1 MIKNKSK
8 TLPISCICSIY
19 KGTVLK
25 ELIIAID
32 SILIQEYKPNEII
45 IIVDGEINSNINSFL
60 DYLSNFGDFFKI
72 YYLKNNQG
80 LGLALNYGIQES
92 RNDLIARF
100 DSDDINL
107 KDRLKVQY
115 DEIIQNPEISIL
127 GSSVLEF
134 VNPDESQIIKKIN
147 NNFKNRFKLH
157 MIRNPINHPSVLFK
171 KSDIINVGLYKDIK
185 FFEDYELWLRCIK
198 SGLKIKNINKPLVAM
213 KRSDFFSK
221 RHGLKYAYF
230 EFKFL
235 KEITKEQTISRFLI
249 PIYFLRIFIR
259 IIPHR
264 FISWIKYIDSRRN
277 LYKKSFNLRNYI
289 HLISTNKYSL
299 SKKFNS

>member
-1 MIKNKSK
+1 
-8 TLPISCICSIY
+8 
-19 KGTVLK
+19 
-25 ELIIAID
+25 
-32 SILIQEYKPNEII
+32 
-45 IIVDGEINSNINSFL
+45 
-60 DYLSNFGDFFKI
+60 
-72 YYLKNNQG
+72 
-80 LGLALNYGIQES
+80 
-92 RNDLIARF
+92 
-100 DSDDINL
+100 
-107 KDRLKVQY
+107 
-115 DEIIQNPEISIL
+115 
-127 GSSVLEF
+127 
-134 VNPDESQIIKKIN
+134 
-147 NNFKNRFKLH
+147 
-157 MIRNPINHPSVLFK
+157 MIRNPINHPTVLFK

-235 KEITKEQTISRFLI
+235 KEITKEKTISRFLI

-277 LYKKSFNLRNYI
+277 LYKKSFNLRKYI